1 MSMGFPRQEYW
12 SGQPFRSLGDLVDQG
27 IEPWSPAFQA
37 RSLLSEPPWK
47 LCKKLE
53 IRKCDTFNLVLLFQ
67 ECFAIQ
73 ALQVYCFDT
82 VIKRKK
88 MCKTFVRVHQF
99 FLRIFLNFLILKSV

>member
-88 MCKTFVRVHQF
+88 CVKH
-99 FLRIFLNFLILKSV
+99 L